1 MKMQTALLI
10 SSLLTSS
17 AVCSGE
23 IEKAAPSDLDLL
35 ARVGDRAI
43 TFPQLNTQL
52 NSTAVVG
59 LSTPALGTPERRTV
73 MLTLLDKAISVNL
86 LYLDAMDKSVHES
99 AQFKQ
104 EMQTYTDGMLAGLYR
119 KHYLRSTDSVSE
131 SEITDYIDKHFA
143 KTFELDEKM
152 RPLIEAK
159 IRKQKYLARKRGLRE
174 HLHTGMSV
182 KVHQEH
188 LEIENDSLRSDDQVI
203 AEYGDVSMT
212 WGESKKY
219 LTTLNN
225 SIDMERRLKTLNDL
239 IDNRLLTKKALQ
251 AGMQRDPAL
260 QGALEEFKNTRLVN
274 LHRSA
279 LTEAMQPSFDEIRE
293 YYSEHRSRIA
303 FNEHRKLLMVVVEDE
318 KFAEEIMSKLEQGEM
333 TIYQAALNHSI
344 DPRAEQTLG
353 DFGWVEEGSGF
364 LALDELV
371 FSLEIGELG
380 GPVETPAG
388 WHIVVATDQRSSK
401 YTDINDPDT
410 QQQTRR
416 LLLKHRLDEY
426 VISLR
431 ENRYPV
437 AVYEENLNRL
447 LLQEAQWIAAKN
459 QEMEKNPQRA
469 RIILEEMKALI
480 E

>member
-1 MKMQTALLI
+1 MEEA
-10 SSLLTSS
+10 
-17 AVCSGE
+17 G
-23 IEKAAPSDLDLL
+23 PSDMDLL

-86 LYLDAMDKSVHES
+86 LYLDAIDKNVQES
-99 AQFKQ
+99 PMFRQ
-104 EMQTYTDGMLAGLYR
+104 EMQIYTDGMLAGLYR
-119 KHYLRSTDSVSE
+119 KHYLRSADSVSE
-131 SEITDYIDKHFA
+131 SEMAEYIDKHFA
-143 KTFELDEKM
+143 KSFKMDKKM

-159 IRKQKYLARKRGLRE
+159 IRKQKYLERKRGLRE
-174 HLHTGMSV
+174 HLYAGMDV
-182 KVHQEH
+182 KIYAER
-188 LEIENDSLRSDDQVI
+188 LEINEDNSRSDNQVI

-212 WGESKKY
+212 WGESKKH

-225 SIDMERRLKTLNDL
+225 TTDMERRLKTLNEL

-251 AGMQRDPAL
+251 AGMQQNPAFL
-260 QGALEEFKNTRLVN
+260 NALEEFKNTRLVN
-274 LHRSA
+274 QHRNA
-279 LTEAMQPSFDEIRE
+279 LAQTVQPSEDEVRE
-293 YYSEHRSRIA
+293 YYSEHRNRIA
-303 FNEHRKLLMVVVEDE
+303 FNEHRKLQMVVVEDE
-318 KFAEEIMSKLEQGEM
+318 RLADEIMSKLEKGEM
-333 TIYQAALNHSI
+333 TIYQAAMNHSI

-364 LALDELV
+364 PALDELA
-371 FSLEIGELG
+371 FSLEVGELG

-416 LLLKHRLDEY
+416 LLLKQRLDEY
-426 VISLR
+426 VINLR
-431 ENRYPV
+431 RQNRHPV
-437 AVYEENLNRL
+437 LVYEENLNRL

-459 QEMEKNPQRA
+459 QEMAQNPQRA
-469 RIILEEMKALI
+469 RIILEEMKALV